1 MVSIALVGMEMMEF
15 RLWVVLFVL
24 CEAVRI
30 MRLGR
35 DGKEGVRG
43 VVGVTGVDGS
53 LVAMVALKEGLSM
66 YVCACYPIRVCVCC
80 EAEV

>member
-1 MVSIALVGMEMMEF
+1 MVVSIALVGMDMTEF

-30 MRLGR
+30 RRLGR
-35 DGKEGVRG
+35 DGKGGVRG

-53 LVAMVALKEGLSM
+53 LVAMVVLRKF
-66 YVCACYPIRVCVCC
+66 
-80 EAEV
+80 